1 MKTTIYWTMQ
11 HSLRALHECRFR
23 ATCWWLSQQVE
34 FLEWRLKQNAVIPPA
49 LSTPAPTS
57 VEQGAQYSVHSM
69 EWKIRAGGRHALSS
83 L

>member
-34 FLEWRLKQNAVIPPA
+34 FLEWRLKLDAVIPPA
-49 LSTPAPTS
+49 PPTPAPTP
-57 VEQGAQYSVHSM
+57 VGPGARYAVPSM
-69 EWKIRAGGRHALSS
+69 
-83 L
+83 